1 MTKETKKISTNRSAR
16 ISRSK
21 ATINKAGRTPDNDG
35 DIPGRIQAA
44 IDTAQ
49 HGSTLGDDPEEELAE
64 LNEQALKEQ
73 IKQQKIHDKEL
84 EEAIINSTQ
93 KQGDAVAR
101 TISEIMDGP
110 IIEKPVKTKEGKK

>member
-1 MTKETKKISTNRSAR
+1 MKDPKKISTNRSAR

-21 ATINKAGRTPDNDG
+21 ATINKADRTPDNDG
-35 DIPGRIQAA
+35 DLPEKIQDIINLAK
-44 IDTAQ
+44 
-49 HGSTLGDDPEEELAE
+49 HGGVMGENPEEEQAE

-73 IKQQKIHDKEL
+73 IKQQNIRDKEL

-93 KQGDAVAR
+93 KQGDAIAR

-110 IIEKPVKTKEGKK
+110 TIEKAIKTKEGKK

>member
-1 MTKETKKISTNRSAR
+1 MMKEPKKISTNRSGR

-21 ATINKAGRTPDNDG
+21 ATVNNAGKIPDNDG
-35 DIPGRIQAA
+35 DLPEKIQEIINVAKHA
-44 IDTAQ
+44 GVI
-49 HGSTLGDDPEEELAE
+49 GEDPELEEEELAKQKSE
-64 LNEQALKEQ
+64 DEIKKEK
-73 IKQQKIHDKEL
+73 IKQKEL

-93 KQGDAVAR
+93 KQGEAIAR

>member
-1 MTKETKKISTNRSAR
+1 MKDPKKILTNRSAR

-21 ATINKAGRTPDNDG
+21 ATLNKANRNIDNDG
-35 DIPGRIQAA
+35 DILGRVQAT

-49 HGSTLGDDPEEELAE
+49 HGGTLGDDPEEELAE

-110 IIEKPVKTKEGKK
+110 IIEKPIKTKEGKK